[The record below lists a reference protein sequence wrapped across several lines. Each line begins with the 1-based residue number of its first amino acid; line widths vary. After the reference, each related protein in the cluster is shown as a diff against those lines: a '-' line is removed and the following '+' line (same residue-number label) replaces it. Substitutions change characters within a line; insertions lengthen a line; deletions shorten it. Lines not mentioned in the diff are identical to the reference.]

1 VSEAVL
7 PVSIEVLMKRCP
19 VVLRYVP
26 AGAVTFTVIVQTLL
40 ADNVP
45 PLSFIPRSPVFNM
58 PFVSSVSDPPQVLVV
73 VVFASV
79 MPLGKVSVN
88 VMPVTVS
95 VVGLVNLIVIT
106 DVPPGA
112 IAFGLN
118 DLLIV
123 TTEGPI
129 IVAIRE
135 PVL

>member
-1 VSEAVL
+1 
-7 PVSIEVLMKRCP
+7 MNRCP

-26 AGAVTFTVIVQTLL
+26 AGAVTFTVMVQTLL

-45 PLSFIPRSPVFNM
+45 ALSFIPGFPVFNM

-88 VMPVTVS
+88 VMPVIVS

-112 IAFGLN
+112 IALGPN

-129 IVAIRE
+129 MVAIRE